1 VIVLMDACFSG
12 SVRGDGMLMAARG
25 VAIKA
30 KPTTPN
36 GKMVVMTAASGD
48 ETAFPYAE
56 KGHGMFTYFLLKKLR
71 DSKGN
76 CSLGELSDYIKTN
89 VQQQSIVVNRK
100 SQTPTINVASSLEES
115 WKSMKLK

>member
-1 VIVLMDACFSG
+1 
-12 SVRGDGMLMAARG
+12 
-25 VAIKA
+25 
-30 KPTTPN
+30 
-36 GKMVVMTAASGD
+36 MVVMTAACGD

-89 VQQQSIVVNRK
+89 VQQQSIVVSRK